1 MKKVKEITFEQ
12 KCIFNDYCMRELGLN
27 LDDNDRLVDD
37 DTQSI
42 LQYREKFIKYQEDE
56 CVPNRPDEV
65 EMDLLRNPRLMG
77 ILFGIYLEKFS
88 ERKGIEITSQFQST
102 SIRGEVGNTGIT
114 WIINGKN
121 ETFWSDAFRNESV
134 RIFNLI
140 CKLNNTVHL
149 YDFKE
154 FDIIEE

>member
-56 CVPNRPDEV
+56 CVPIRPDEV

-77 ILFGIYLEKFS
+77 ILFGIYLQKFS
-88 ERKGIEITSQFQST
+88 ERKPEADSAGKTLPPEHGQEFGTEFSGISRSA
-102 SIRGEVGNTGIT
+102 
-114 WIINGKN
+114 K
-121 ETFWSDAFRNESV
+121 
-134 RIFNLI
+134 
-140 CKLNNTVHL
+140 
-149 YDFKE
+149 
-154 FDIIEE
+154 